1 MAYQNVIDLATGNR
15 EVIDFLP
22 ASTWISAKDAHWK
35 NWTGRRHNH
44 ATLSDLGADT
54 SYRPE
59 IVAFNRKLS
68 VVSNSLD
75 NLIPSQDRTESHSV
89 AKAPALCV
97 QVSRILG
104 RHYDFARHMQ
114 RAFTD
119 CLSTRS
125 AVDSLHAIEAAHAR
139 LTCNGYSYALP
150 DDDLCA
156 MAKDKAH
163 FHTLELAKYD
173 SDTEGKFA
181 KVCSLLSGLGLSFPA
196 ALIKAKRENNELHSL
211 IARACDETWLRR
223 QLRKKC
229 AIEVERI
236 ARDLELV
243 QRSKQAY
250 CSDFSVHRQ
259 RQQKRRNRAM
269 LESMVVF
276 NKEEPDQYFELAEL
290 HDHSIANPEIRRGEM
305 FVRLRGF
312 ESIAIEQGHSALF
325 VTSTA
330 PSRFHAVSKGKV
342 NQAWLDAGKPDAKA
356 AHTHL
361 MGVWKAFRKTI
372 DKAQIKVY
380 GMRIVEPHQDGTP
393 HHHMLLFCMP
403 EHTSFVVEAFRH
415 HSLADSPNEKGAQK
429 YRFKVEHIDFSRGSA
444 VGYVAKY
451 LSKNIDG
458 KHIDTD
464 KGTSLSG
471 IEAAERVTAFARVN
485 GIRQFQFIGGAPVT
499 VWRQFRK
506 LRNEFKE
513 DDALFT
519 DLNETEHFLLE
530 SIRKSAD
537 EGDWKA
543 FTYAMGGV
551 FVKRGNEEVKVAYD
565 APTTLQKLLESGE
578 LSTTRYGDLAHA
590 RVMGLM
596 FKKVFLATR
605 FADFEIENKA
615 KYLSAQKR
623 IMSGVSDL
631 FDVLEREKEYE
642 RMNEEAYQ
650 RYLLQV
656 QIDEELNAMV
666 LLGCTE
672 EEINAFFSSVS
683 ARSGA
688 QGADCDAEPRTGS
701 TLDLCQ

>member
-1 MAYQNVIDLATGNR
+1 MAYQDVIDLATGNR

-44 ATLSDLGADT
+44 ATLSDLSADK

-59 IVAFNRKLS
+59 IVALNRKLS

-75 NLIPSQDRTESHSV
+75 NLIPSQDRTDSHSV

-139 LTCNGYSYALP
+139 LTSNGYSYALP
-150 DDDLCA
+150 DEDLCA

-173 SDTEGKFA
+173 SDTEGKFT
-181 KVCSLLSGLGLSFPA
+181 KVCSLLSCLGLSFPA
-196 ALIKAKRENNELHSL
+196 PLIKAKRENNELHSL

-276 NKEEPDQYFELAEL
+276 NKEEPEQYFELAEL

-403 EHTSFVVEAFRH
+403 EHTQFVVEAFRH

-464 KGTSLSG
+464 KGTNLSG

-565 APTTLQKLLESGE
+565 APATFQKLLESGE

-605 FADFEIENKA
+605 FADFEIENKV

-650 RYLLQV
+650 RYLLRV

-666 LLGCTE
+666 LLGCTD
-672 EEINAFFSSVS
+672 EEINAFLKV
-683 ARSGA
+683 AA
-688 QGADCDAEPRTGS
+688 QAEAALAPPAP
-701 TLDLCQ
+701 LDLCQ

>member
-1 MAYQNVIDLATGNR
+1 MAYQNVIDLATGNQER
-15 EVIDFLP
+15 INFLP
-22 ASTWISAKDAHWK
+22 ASTWISAQDANHK
-35 NWTGRRHNH
+35 LWTGRASNNPTFSDINPDLLNRLPFSYVDHTNH
-44 ATLSDLGADT
+44 AYAFGGQRVSHHHRISSRSDCDAIT
-54 SYRPE
+54 RP
-59 IVAFNRKLS
+59 
-68 VVSNSLD
+68 
-75 NLIPSQDRTESHSV
+75 T
-89 AKAPALCV
+89 ALCV
-97 QVSRILG
+97 QLSNILK
-104 RHYDFARHMQ
+104 RHYDFSRHMQ

-119 CLSTRS
+119 CLSTRT
-125 AVDSLHAIEAAHAR
+125 AVDSLHALNAAHAR
-139 LTCNGYSYALP
+139 LTQHGYSYAMP
-150 DDDLCA
+150 DEDLCA
-156 MAKDKAH
+156 MAKDKSH
-163 FHTLELAKYD
+163 HHTLELAKYD
-173 SDTEGKFA
+173 SDVEGKFSR
-181 KVCSLLSGLGLSFPA
+181 VEVLLSAIGLSFPDS
-196 ALIKAKRENNELHSL
+196 LVKAKRDNCELHSL
-211 IARACDETWLRR
+211 IARACDEVWLRR
-223 QLRKKC
+223 QLRRKC
-229 AIEVERI
+229 ALEVERI

-250 CSDFSVHRQ
+250 CSDFSVYRQ

-276 NKEEPDQYFELAEL
+276 NKAEPDQYFDLSEL

-312 ESIAIEQGHSALF
+312 ESIAMEQGHSALF

-330 PSRFHAVSKGKV
+330 PSRFHAVSKGQV
-342 NQAWLDAGKPDAKA
+342 NQSWLDAGKPDAKV
-356 AHTHL
+356 AHAHL

-372 DKAQIKVY
+372 DKSGIKVY

-403 EHTSFVVEAFRH
+403 EHTQFVVEAFRH

-458 KHIDTD
+458 KHIESD
-464 KGTSLSG
+464 KGTNLSG
-471 IEAAERVTAFARVN
+471 IDAAERVTAFARVN

-519 DLNETEHFLLE
+519 DLNKTEHFLLE

-551 FVKRGNEEVKVAYD
+551 FVKRGNEEVKLAYD
-565 APTTLQKLLESGE
+565 APTTFQKLLESGE

-656 QIDEELNAMV
+656 QIDEEINAMI
-666 LLGCTE
+666 LCGCSDD
-672 EEINAFFSSVS
+672 EINSFL
-683 ARSGA
+683 REA
-688 QGADCDAEPRTGS
+688 QAQAALAPPAPLD
-701 TLDLCQ
+701 LDLCQ